1 MTDRWATGLPEH
13 LVDPAWAALYL
24 TTTSLS
30 GQVSVFVGGGDLD
43 RDLLY
48 PYDPIDP
55 DRLILA
61 RMAALGLIRVDIE
74 PGEPV
79 MVRVLHDLGQ
89 VQWNA
94 KVRQP
99 HAS

>member
-1 MTDRWATGLPEH
+1 
-13 LVDPAWAALYL
+13 
-24 TTTSLS
+24 
-30 GQVSVFVGGGDLD
+30 
-43 RDLLY
+43 
-48 PYDPIDP
+48 
-55 DRLILA
+55 
-61 RMAALGLIRVDIE
+61 MAALGLIRVDIE